1 MKMLTRIR
9 VVQFFLYEQRDFEV
23 ALNTGIFGPNGSG
36 KSSLLDAVQIVMLG
50 ANESRGHTGVS
61 FNAQA
66 DESNRNTRS
75 IRSYCLGQYGDSNEA
90 RIREEATTYITLVWH
105 DTKTREVVSTG
116 VCIAAS
122 ASREDAEVLGR
133 YVVPVE
139 LSLSDHLVM
148 DQGVERP
155 RAWASFRQMLS
166 QRAPQE
172 EVHFRESDRFLN
184 ALLFKLRGSSGVPRL
199 DAYRRAFRFGL
210 RMKFDKSV
218 DSIVREQVLEPRP
231 TKIKYFKDVLTTFRE
246 MAELVRQTQLK
257 LAQAEAIEADFSE
270 AQRRNVQAV
279 TFHALEC
286 EGNLHLAT
294 EGVTEAEEREGK
306 AHEALEQAADSRRSI
321 DALTDAAVQ
330 RAKESAL
337 ARDQH
342 SSHAGSA
349 SLATQLASEEGR
361 LAEHAASLV
370 RHLGAINR
378 AISQKLPGLLV
389 SDSDIT
395 TEIASKNLSRLLQ
408 ADGAPSREDFEVG
421 AKRALK
427 AARLLSQEVL
437 AMMQSVGRE
446 QSQTEE
452 ALRDLKENLER
463 VSAGKP
469 MLEGPALA
477 LRRELSHAGINALP
491 VCDLVKV
498 DVIDWQPVIEAFLG
512 LSNLQALLVDEADER
527 KAFGVYRS
535 TSIFEAKIV
544 MPSKFSHRASPPV
557 GSVAEVVSGTN
568 AAAVNFIRA
577 KLGDY
582 QRADSEDECF
592 SHRYAMTT
600 DGMLVANGEML
611 RKRPVH
617 TDKFRIGET
626 SALTRSNVTEEV
638 KRLERDLAGL
648 VATFATLKVILSN
661 LGPFAG
667 DEREKML
674 DLMEAFDA
682 HAKARTSSEDLR
694 ERLNQLDTREY
705 RAFVQAVVDAEEAV
719 AKLREQALAE
729 ATAYGAAQSRYE
741 SARETVRAKV
751 AFATSQAELVDVAK
765 SERLY
770 DRDYAS
776 EQWERLS
783 AKHGDAYA
791 SIAAE
796 CKSRSFSSGKEAR
809 KFEQA
814 GMTKLGS
821 FQLGHDEVLP
831 AEAHDDWEVARAWLV
846 EKTTLLRNTGLHTY
860 QAKMEAALE
869 TAKSTFRNDVA
880 VLINENLEWLEFTMN
895 RLNEALR
902 AAPTF
907 TNGERYQFRW
917 PVRPAYQALAKF
929 IKDVAAYGP
938 TDDLFGGA
946 GEMPKEFE
954 ELMLEKTLV
963 GAGSVKSPLDDYRE
977 FFEFDV
983 EVQRVDSVTGIA
995 KRTGLL
1001 SKRVG
1006 SGSGGEHR
1014 SPLYVIA
1021 GAAIASAYRLER
1033 GDDSG
1038 LRLLVIDEAFI
1049 KMDPR
1054 NMVATMRYFEEL
1066 GLQVLMASTGE
1077 ALGTLMAFLD
1087 RYYDIMRDPESN
1099 IVVLEGHS
1107 LTSETKELFRSDLP
1121 EFHPHLIEDEVVR
1134 RFARASTVAAE
1145 AQQ

>member
-1 MKMLTRIR
+1 MKMLARIR
-9 VVQFFLYEQRDFEV
+9 VVQFFLYEQGDFEV

-90 RIREEATTYITLVWH
+90 RTREDATTYITLVWH
-105 DTKTREVVSTG
+105 DTKSNEVVSTG

-122 ASREDAEVLGR
+122 ANRADAEVLGR

-139 LSLSDHLVM
+139 LSMSDHLVTTR
-148 DQGVERP
+148 GIEHP

-166 QRAPQE
+166 QRAPNE

-184 ALLFKLRGSSGVPRL
+184 ALLFKLRGASGVPRL

-246 MAELVRQTQLK
+246 MAELVRQTQAK
-257 LAQAEAIEADFSE
+257 LAQAEAIESDFSE
-270 AQRRNVQAV
+270 AYRRNVQAV
-279 TFHALEC
+279 TFLALEC
-286 EGNLHLAT
+286 EGNLHLAN
-294 EGVTEAEEREGK
+294 ERVAEAEEAEGR
-306 AHEALEQAADSRRSI
+306 AHEALELAAERGRNI
-321 DALTDAAVQ
+321 DALTEVAV
-330 RAKESAL
+330 RDAKERAL

-342 SSHAGSA
+342 TSHADSA
-349 SLATQLASEEGR
+349 LLSTQLASHEKRVIEQ
-361 LAEHAASLV
+361 AASLI
-370 RHLGAINR
+370 RNLSAINR
-378 AISQKLPGLLV
+378 AISQKLPGTLV
-389 SDSDIT
+389 SNSDVTI
-395 TEIASKNLSRLLQ
+395 EIAAKDLAHLLQ
-408 ADGAPSREDFEVG
+408 ADGSPAREDFEVG
-421 AKRALK
+421 VKRGLK

-452 ALRDLKENLER
+452 SLIDMKENLER

-477 LRRELSHAGINALP
+477 LRRELSNAGINAIP
-491 VCDLVKV
+491 VCDLVSV
-498 DVIDWQPVIEAFLG
+498 DASEWQPVIEAFLG
-512 LSNLQALLVDEADER
+512 LSNLQALLIDESDER
-527 KAFGVYRS
+527 KAFDVYRS
-535 TSIFEAKIV
+535 ASVYEAKIV
-544 MPSKFSHRASPPV
+544 MPSKFSHRSSPRP

-568 AAAVNFIRA
+568 AAAVNFIRG

-582 QRADSEDECF
+582 QRAESEDECF

-600 DGMLVANGEML
+600 DGMLIANGEML

-617 TDKFRIGET
+617 STKFRIGEILPVNRGPV
-626 SALTRSNVTEEV
+626 ADEV
-638 KRLERDLAGL
+638 RRLERLLASL
-648 VATFATLKVILSN
+648 ENTFAQLKVILSS

-667 DEREKML
+667 DEQEKMV

-682 HAKARTSSEDLR
+682 HADAKKGAEELSKKLT
-694 ERLNQLDTREY
+694 QLDTDDY
-705 RAFVQAVVDAEEAV
+705 RALVQAVIDAEEAV
-719 AKLREQALAE
+719 AELREQALAQ
-729 ATAYGAAQSRYE
+729 ATACGAAQSRYE
-741 SARETVRAKV
+741 TSREMVRSRQ
-751 AFATSQAELVDVAK
+751 AFAKSQVDLVNIAK
-765 SERLY
+765 AERLY

-776 EQWERLS
+776 EQLERLS
-783 AKHGDAYA
+783 AKHGAAYA
-791 SIAAE
+791 SISAE
-796 CKSRSFSSGKEAR
+796 CKSRSASAGREAR
-809 KFEQA
+809 RFEQA
-814 GMTKLGS
+814 GMTRLGS
-821 FQLGHDEVLP
+821 FQFGHDETLP
-831 AEAHDDWEVARAWLV
+831 AEAQDDWETARAWLM
-846 EKTTLLRNTGLHTY
+846 EKTALLRNTGLHTY
-860 QAKMEAALE
+860 QAQMEAALE

-917 PVRPAYQALAKF
+917 PIKPAYQELAKF
-929 IKDVAAYGP
+929 IKNVAAYGP

-946 GEMPKEFE
+946 GEMPREFE

-983 EVQRVDSVTGIA
+983 EVQRVDSITGIA

-1099 IVVLEGHS
+1099 VVVLEGHS
-1107 LTSETKELFRSDLP
+1107 LTSQTKALFRSDLP
-1121 EFHPHLIEDEVVR
+1121 EFHPHLIEDEVAR
-1134 RFARASTVAAE
+1134 RFATASNVDIE
-1145 AQQ
+1145 VQQ